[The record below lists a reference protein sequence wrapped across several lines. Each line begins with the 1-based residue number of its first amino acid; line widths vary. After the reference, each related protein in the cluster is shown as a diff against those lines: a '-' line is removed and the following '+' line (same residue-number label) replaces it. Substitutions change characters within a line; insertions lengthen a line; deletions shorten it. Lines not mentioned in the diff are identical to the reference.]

1 MTYEFYR
8 EKIFELLQDK
18 DILLVIDNAED
29 TLKEDGPQLKEI
41 WYELLG

>member
-8 EKIFELLQDK
+8 EKIFELLKDK

-29 TLKEDGPQLKEI
+29 TLKEDGP
-41 WYELLG
+41 